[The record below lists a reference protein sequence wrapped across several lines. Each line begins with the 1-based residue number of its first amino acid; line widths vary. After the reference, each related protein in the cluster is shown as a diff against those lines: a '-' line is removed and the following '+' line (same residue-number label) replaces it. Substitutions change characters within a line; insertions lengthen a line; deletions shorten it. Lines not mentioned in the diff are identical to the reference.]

1 MKIDLHL
8 TPEALACTAATL
20 QAVYNSKA
28 ITRRD
33 RSTLSICFDVAK
45 VFDKKIIN
53 NKQTL
58 FTAKKLAKISLK
70 HHEADMLEIL
80 LIQQM
85 ATIADPV
92 IRRIIQGVIDKLNQ
106 KLA

>member
-1 MKIDLHL
+1 MKIDIQLN
-8 TPEALACTAATL
+8 TEALLCTQVTL

-45 VFDKKIIN
+45 IFDQKIVTVKQNLFSVKKT
-53 NKQTL
+53 K
-58 FTAKKLAKISLK
+58 KISLK
-70 HHEADMLEIL
+70 HHEADMLELL

-85 ATIADPV
+85 TTIEDPN
-92 IRRIIQGVIDKLNQ
+92 IRRIVQGVIDKLNQ